1 MRAGRIG
8 YDTHVLYMTPGV
20 NSVEAA
26 LWSGVSM
33 DPFTPQWSADNI
45 WLVGTRVRPM
55 SDLPA
60 ALAAQPPYV
69 IVQPSK
75 ARPSRTR
82 ASTT

>member
-1 MRAGRIG
+1 
-8 YDTHVLYMTPGV
+8 MTPGV

-26 LWSGVSM
+26 LWTGVSM

-69 IVQPSK
+69 IMPSQLRRRDR
-75 ARPSRTR
+75 AGSR